1 MNVHVKGLAPGLHG
15 IHIHAVGACSP
26 TFAAAGGHYNP
37 LGHQHGLDNP
47 NGSHAG
53 DLPNLVVN
61 GAGVGHLDATTDRVT
76 LSPGPATLFDATG
89 ERLHHPRQP
98 GRPGDRRDQ
107 RRQRRP
113 DRLRG
118 DRTRLKGAT
127 GGGTQVPVVARSLT
141 ASPFGSNRLLGLAG
155 IVGGA
160 VLLVAFVVDIA
171 PELNSLRLILYN
183 VGAVAIIAA
192 VHLLQSPIAPRL
204 ALLGA
209 VPALVANVGHLVMIV
224 LATGR
229 PEPIGAGAFGL
240 VYFWVATA
248 MWLTDA
254 WFGVVTVRLGVVS
267 RVGALALAIGSVLA
281 FTGLDRLGL
290 VSSASPTIFNTL
302 ALAGIAVHGIGWI
315 LLGIDVATR
324 RQALASPRHD
334 GAPDGWP

>member
-1 MNVHVKGLAPGLHG
+1 M
-15 IHIHAVGACSP
+15 
-26 TFAAAGGHYNP
+26 
-37 LGHQHGLDNP
+37 
-47 NGSHAG
+47 
-53 DLPNLVVN
+53 
-61 GAGVGHLDATTDRVT
+61 
-76 LSPGPATLFDATG
+76 
-89 ERLHHPRQP
+89 
-98 GRPGDRRDQ
+98 
-107 RRQRRP
+107 
-113 DRLRG
+113 
-118 DRTRLKGAT
+118 
-127 GGGTQVPVVARSLT
+127 PVVARSLT

-240 VYFWVATA
+240 VYFWVTMA

-254 WFGVVTVRLGVVS
+254 WFGVVTLRLGVVS
-267 RVGALALAIGSVLA
+267 RVGALTLAIGSVLA

-290 VSSASPTIFNTL
+290 VSSASPTVFNTL

-324 RQALASPRHD
+324 RQALASPQHD

>member
-1 MNVHVKGLAPGLHG
+1 M
-15 IHIHAVGACSP
+15 
-26 TFAAAGGHYNP
+26 
-37 LGHQHGLDNP
+37 
-47 NGSHAG
+47 
-53 DLPNLVVN
+53 
-61 GAGVGHLDATTDRVT
+61 
-76 LSPGPATLFDATG
+76 
-89 ERLHHPRQP
+89 
-98 GRPGDRRDQ
+98 
-107 RRQRRP
+107 
-113 DRLRG
+113 
-118 DRTRLKGAT
+118 
-127 GGGTQVPVVARSLT
+127 QVPVVARSLT

-209 VPALVANVGHLVMIV
+209 VPALVANVGNLAMIV

-240 VYFWVATA
+240 VYFWVAMA

-254 WFGVVTVRLGVVS
+254 WFGVVTARIAVVS
-267 RVGALALAIGSVLA
+267 RIGALALAIGSMLA

-315 LLGIDVATR
+315 ILGVDVATR
-324 RQALASPRHD
+324 RQALASPQDD